1 MSKKERRL
9 SDEVTARMISAAI
22 DRSERKPGQ
31 AFAANPSILVLAG
44 VGISVSISFSVLL
57 PVAPVLLERIGPHGA
72 AGAATAALFAGAVVG
87 ELSTPWLMSRWSA
100 ARLLIAG
107 QLLTAVPSL
116 VYVFPRATAWQML
129 AAAGVRGLGMGVA
142 IVVAVTLVAEFAA
155 PKRRGR
161 AIGYFGLA
169 LTGPSIALP
178 PIGISL
184 LAAGH
189 ADVAAAIAFFGGLAG
204 ALLALRL
211 RSRRVPTPNVAD
223 NLFVTLSRSDLLLLF
238 GGFVLVS
245 SSFGGIVTYAPVA
258 LPPEGLGSSAV
269 FLLVS
274 GTTRAASRWLS
285 GVLGDHHPARPILI
299 GGIGLTGIGVIALAL
314 HGGPP
319 MILLAATAFGTGFG
333 AVQTGAYLAMMERGS
348 KSNWSAISA
357 LWNCGIDLG
366 AAFGGV
372 LFGVSAALYGYGN
385 AVWILPAVLLISLP
399 LVWLPAKS
407 GSVSVESESTAPRL
421 T

>member
-1 MSKKERRL
+1 MPR
-9 SDEVTARMISAAI
+9 
-22 DRSERKPGQ
+22 Q

-57 PVAPVLLERIGPHGA
+57 PVAPVLLERMGPHGA

-100 ARLLIAG
+100 SRLLIAG

-116 VYVFPRATAWQML
+116 VFLFPLATAWQML
-129 AAAGVRGLGMGVA
+129 AAAGLRGLGMGVA

-169 LTGPSIALP
+169 LTAPGIALP
-178 PIGISL
+178 PIGVSL

-189 ADVAAAIAFFGGLAG
+189 ADVAAAIAFFSALAG
-204 ALLALRL
+204 AALAMRL
-211 RSRRVPTPNVAD
+211 RSRWVPKPNVAND
-223 NLFVTLSRSDLLLLF
+223 LFATLSRTHLLLLF

-245 SSFGGIVTYAPVA
+245 SSFGGVVTYAPVA
-258 LPPEGLGSSAV
+258 LPPEGLGSAAT

-274 GTTRAASRWLS
+274 GTTRAVSRWLS
-285 GVLGDHHPARPILI
+285 GVLGDHHSARLILM
-299 GGIGLTGIGVIALAL
+299 GGIGLTGMGAIALAL
-314 HGGPP
+314 HGGP
-319 MILLAATAFGTGFG
+319 LLVLVAATAFGTGFG

-348 KSNWSAISA
+348 SSNWSTISA

-366 AAFGGV
+366 AALGGV
-372 LFGVSAALYGYGN
+372 LFGVSAALYGYTN
-385 AVWILPAVLLISLP
+385 AVWIMPAVLLMSLP
-399 LVWLPAKS
+399 LVWLTGKP
-407 GSVSVESESTAPRL
+407 GSVSVEQESAAPRL

>member
-1 MSKKERRL
+1 VKRHLGCIESHG
-9 SDEVTARMISAAI
+9 ARMISAAI
-22 DRSERKPGQ
+22 GRSERKPGP
-31 AFAANPSILVLAG
+31 AAAANPSILVLAG
-44 VGISVSISFSVLL
+44 IGISVSISFSVLL
-57 PVAPVLLERIGPHGA
+57 PVAPVLSERIGPHGA

-100 ARLLIAG
+100 SRLLIAG

-116 VYVFPRATAWQML
+116 VYLFPQATAWQLL
-129 AAAGVRGLGMGVA
+129 AGAGVRGLGMGVA
-142 IVVAVTLVAEFAA
+142 IVVAVTLVGEFAA

-169 LTGPSIALP
+169 LTGPGIALP

-211 RSRRVPTPNVAD
+211 RSRWVPTPDAAK
-223 NLFVTLSRSDLLLLF
+223 NLFVTLSRPDLLLLF

-274 GTTRAASRWLS
+274 GTARAASRWLS
-285 GVLGDHHPARPILI
+285 GVIGDHHPARLILI

-314 HGGPP
+314 HRGPP
-319 MILLAATAFGTGFG
+319 VVLIAATAFGTGFG

-348 KSNWSAISA
+348 KSNWNAISA

-366 AAFGGV
+366 AACGGV
-372 LFGVSAALYGYGN
+372 LFGVSAALYGYAN

-399 LVWLPAKS
+399 LVWVPAKS